1 MVMNVCRIEKTRSL
15 CHKLH
20 KLADKKWRCGVN
32 FIFYYFFFIS
42 ALRAMNF
49 NAYFYATCNTEPCLT
64 GCNLTFIEYWHALHD
79 YCMCKRNNPLYYFN
93 ILSAI
98 DVHWIGKGV
107 VKTER
112 KWIDAGSLEKNSL
125 YR

>member
-1 MVMNVCRIEKTRSL
+1 MASNADIAEKDHLWMGT
-15 CHKLH
+15 
-20 KLADKKWRCGVN
+20 N
-32 FIFYYFFFIS
+32 
-42 ALRAMNF
+42 
-49 NAYFYATCNTEPCLT
+49 
-64 GCNLTFIEYWHALHD
+64 
-79 YCMCKRNNPLYYFN
+79 
-93 ILSAI
+93 LSAI